1 MLAYVFAHVP
11 ATSAGVAEYEDSLR
25 RFHAAL
31 AAAGP
36 RGFISSQTYRF
47 GAGYSDWYLV
57 EDSAAL
63 DFLNEAAVTG
73 ARSAPHDS
81 AAQIGTETRFAKPRG
96 MGYPQLYAAMEGFA
110 ARPGAS
116 LWRRMMVLGPPPEF
130 CLVSRAPVDL
140 PPEFEPE
147 SVSRSP
153 I

>member
-1 MLAYVFAHVP
+1 M
-11 ATSAGVAEYEDSLR
+11 ATSGTGKLLS
-25 RFHAAL
+25 L
-31 AAAGP
+31 AAGEV
-36 RGFISSQTYRF
+36 
-47 GAGYSDWYLV
+47 D
-57 EDSAAL
+57 AA
-63 DFLNEAAVTG
+63 A
-73 ARSAPHDS
+73 
-81 AAQIGTETRFAKPRG
+81 GTETRFAKPRG